1 MISYLLKSGI
11 LLLVFYAVY
20 KLWLENEKMF
30 RFNRAYLLGSLVFS
44 LVIPLQLFSF
54 ELPFSTKISMIQLD
68 GIVIRTNKVVA
79 DKINYSEII
88 MYILSVVYI
97 VTALVLVFRFVVNLF
112 SFYKKI
118 KSNKTQFIHDHKVV
132 LIKEAILPHSFWNAI
147 FINEEEFQNNKIP
160 LELLTHEEAHLQ
172 QKHTLDILFIEI
184 LQIIFWFNPLMNF
197 YKKAIKLNH
206 EFLADEE
213 VNKQFNSVSDYQ
225 NLLLEMISSKSNLGL
240 ASTINYQITKK
251 RFIMMTKEKSP
262 VKSMLKV
269 LSVGVISSLLL
280 FVFSTKTSAQEVLK
294 KSTDSEK
301 VHYVS
306 LTDVELKPDYPGG
319 MAEFYKFVGQNFKM
333 PAEATKN
340 KINGKAYVQFIIE
353 KDGSLSEI
361 TVLRD
366 AGYGIG
372 AEAIRVLKRSPK
384 WIPGTIKGKP
394 VRVMYSLPISI
405 QAAS

>member
-30 RFNRAYLLGSLVFS
+30 RFNRAYLIGSLVFS
-44 LVIPLQLFSF
+44 LIIPLQLFSI
-54 ELPFSTKISMIQLD
+54 ELPFSAEISKIQLD
-68 GIVIRTNKVVA
+68 GIVIRANKVVV
-79 DKINYSEII
+79 DKIDYSEII
-88 MYILSVVYI
+88 MYILGVVYVVI
-97 VTALVLVFRFVVNLF
+97 ALVLVFRFVMNLF
-112 SFYKKI
+112 SFYQKMRN
-118 KSNKTQFIHDHKVV
+118 NKTQLIHDHKVV

-160 LELLTHEEAHLQ
+160 LELLTHEQAHLQ

-184 LQIIFWFNPLMNF
+184 LQIIFWFNPLIIF

-206 EFLADEE
+206 EFLADEA
-213 VNKQFNSVSDYQ
+213 VNKQFNSVSTYQ
-225 NLLLEMISSKSNLGL
+225 NLLLDMVFNKSNVGL

-251 RFIMMTKEKSP
+251 RFLMMTKEKSP

-280 FVFSTKTSAQEVLK
+280 FVFSTKTSAQEVLNK
-294 KSTDSEK
+294 IGDQEKTD
-301 VHYVS
+301 YV
-306 LTDVELKPDYPGG
+306 TMAEIEVKPEFPGG
-319 MAEFYKFVGQNFKM
+319 VIEFYKYVGQNFKM
-333 PAEATKN
+333 PDEAAKN
-340 KINGKAYVQFIIE
+340 KIEGKAYMQFIVE
-353 KDGSLSEI
+353 KDGRLSKI
-361 TVLRD
+361 KVLKD

-372 AEAIRVLKRSPK
+372 AEAVRVLKKSPK
-384 WIPGTIKGKP
+384 WTPGTIKGKP
-394 VRVMYSLPISI
+394 VRVMYSLPILV